1 MKKYIYLIILI
12 ILLTTISLV
21 FFHQK
26 NQTQVIEE
34 LSPPPLLTER
44 TETILIEPDM
54 TFSTASELAGIDHT
68 LMMTLLETAETIY
81 DLSNIR
87 AGKKLQYVFDIT
99 TNKLEQ
105 LIYPIDTEEELF
117 VIKQEDG
124 SWLAERKKIQYDIKI
139 KTVEGVIES
148 SLYESAVAQDVDI
161 RAIINL
167 ADVFAW
173 SVDFGMGIR
182 QGDTYKFIF
191 EERYR
196 DGQYIMPGEIIAARF
211 VNDGNNIEGYYY
223 NEGEDKDGD
232 LIDGYY
238 DPEGTS
244 LQKIFLK
251 NPVNYRYISS
261 GFTTGLR
268 YVSAF
273 DVSTGHRA
281 IDYAAASGTPIQAVG
296 DGQVI
301 SAGWN
306 GSYGNFVSVR
316 HNSVYTT
323 NYAHLSQ
330 INVKYGEKVSHGDII
345 GKVGSTG
352 FSTGPHLHFE
362 IVKNNTKINPA
373 TVDLPSD
380 KAVAE
385 ENLEGFKQAIIKW
398 QEALRANPPG

>member
-1 MKKYIYLIILI
+1 
-12 ILLTTISLV
+12 
-21 FFHQK
+21 
-26 NQTQVIEE
+26 
-34 LSPPPLLTER
+34 
-44 TETILIEPDM
+44 M

-244 LQKIFLK
+244 LQKIFL
-251 NPVNYRYISS
+251 
-261 GFTTGLR
+261 
-268 YVSAF
+268 
-273 DVSTGHRA
+273 
-281 IDYAAASGTPIQAVG
+281 TPTY
-296 DGQVI
+296 
-301 SAGWN
+301 N
-306 GSYGNFVSVR
+306 E
-316 HNSVYTT
+316 
-323 NYAHLSQ
+323 Q
-330 INVKYGEKVSHGDII
+330 I
-345 GKVGSTG
+345 
-352 FSTGPHLHFE
+352 FE
-362 IVKNNTKINPA
+362 ILESKLNTGKKQTGRPGM
-373 TVDLPSD
+373 DLWHIFVL
-380 KAVAE
+380 A
-385 ENLEGFKQAIIKW
+385 
-398 QEALRANPPG
+398 

>member
-330 INVKYGEKVSHGDII
+330 INVKYGEKVSQGDII